1 MTYYKLY
8 DGEGSSYFVDER
20 TAKSIQAYLKG
31 FTSDEPVLSTVEL
44 ATEPSP
50 LYKSPERF
58 IKKHMEKV
66 EKQRAEEE
74 AGM

>member
-8 DGEGSSYFVDER
+8 DGEGSSYFIDER

-31 FTSDEPVLSTVEL
+31 YSSDEPLLSAVEL
-44 ATEPSP
+44 ETEPSP
-50 LYKSPERF
+50 LYTNPEEF

-66 EKQRAEEE
+66 ENQKEES
-74 AGM
+74 GM